1 VTGLSMRTLFEA
13 HEQTIL
19 VAEGIAN
26 IRGSR
31 ASIMTAGD
39 PLAMIFQKLT
49 RRRFRFGDA
58 MLAKIDAA
66 EAQMKADAERM
77 AELEDALD
85 EVQCRLETY
94 TLCTGALEWE
104 RIADILRETKHE
116 YMERLVRS
124 IAEDA
129 KNYELEDAIKALQED
144 AS

>member
-58 MLAKIDAA
+58 LLAKIDAA
-66 EAQMKADAERM
+66 EAQMKADAERI
-77 AELEDALD
+77 AELEGD
-85 EVQCRLETY
+85 LEQ
-94 TLCTGALEWE
+94 
-104 RIADILRETKHE
+104 LRED
-116 YMERLVRS
+116 ERSAWDTSEAWRKRC
-124 IAEDA
+124 A
-129 KNYELEDAIKALQED
+129 KAARAIEGLD
-144 AS
+144 

>member
-58 MLAKIDAA
+58 LLAKIDAT
-66 EAQMKADAERM
+66 EAQMKAAAAVADAVE
-77 AELEDALD
+77 AW
-85 EVQCRLETY
+85 V
-94 TLCTGALEWE
+94 GALGFVTGTNQTDWTPLTDAFESVCDAVNK
-104 RIADILRETKHE
+104 RRAMREDS
-116 YMERLVRS
+116 VS
-124 IAEDA
+124 
-129 KNYELEDAIKALQED
+129 
-144 AS
+144 